1 MTDLLAGVTGPQD
14 LKKLGLKELEA
25 LAGEIRQKII
35 ETVSRTGGHLAPSL
49 GVVEL
54 TLALHRVYESP
65 RDRIIWDVGHQAY
78 AHKILTGRLAEFDTL
93 RQFGGISGFPK
104 PSESAHDA
112 FGTGHASTSIS
123 AALGM
128 AKARDLHGED
138 YHVVAVIGDGAMTGG
153 LAFEGLDHAGHDG
166 TNLLVVLN
174 DNSMSIAPNVG
185 ALSTY
190 LTRLRAEP
198 AYGRLKR
205 DIETALKR
213 IPRIG
218 PSVARLAERL
228 KDSLK
233 HLVVPGAFFEELGFT
248 YFGPLDGHNLGVLIP
263 AIERA
268 KQVKGPV
275 LLHVITQKGKGYGPA
290 EAGPDKFHGPGPF
303 DIATGERLSTG
314 SGLTYTEV
322 FGRAMVRLAEK
333 DDRVVAITAAM
344 PEGTGLTEFARRF
357 PKRFFDVGIAEG
369 HAVTFAAGLASQGM
383 HPVFAV
389 YSTFLQRGY
398 DQVIHDVALQ
408 GLPVVL
414 AIDRGGIVGD
424 DGPTHHGVFDYA
436 YLRSVPNMVLM
447 SPKDENEL
455 QHMIKTALDYDRG
468 PIALRYPRGKG
479 LGVKLDSEPRP
490 LEIGRGEVIRR
501 GRSAAVIAIGSMV
514 APALEAAEILA
525 SEGVEVTV
533 VNARFVKPLDVALIE
548 SVARETGAVVTVEE
562 GVAQGGFGSAV
573 LELLAEKGLTGKVVS
588 RIIGIP
594 DRFIEHGQPKLLL
607 KDIGLD
613 AEGIARAVR
622 EVAGGR
628 RLLLSLARRA
638 GK

>member
-1 MTDLLAGVTGPQD
+1 MTDLLAGISGPQD
-14 LKKLGLKELEA
+14 LRKLGVKELEA
-25 LAGEIRQKII
+25 LAGEIRHKII

-54 TLALHRVYESP
+54 TLALHRIYESP
-65 RDRIIWDVGHQAY
+65 GDKIIWDVGHQAY
-78 AHKILTGRLAEFDTL
+78 AHKILTGRLAEFHTL
-93 RQFGGISGFPK
+93 RQFGGVSGFPR
-104 PSESAHDA
+104 PSESSHDA
-112 FGTGHASTSIS
+112 FGTGHSSTSIS

-128 AKARDLHGED
+128 AKARDLLGED

-198 AYGRLKR
+198 AYARLKR
-205 DIETALKR
+205 DIEGALKR

-233 HLVVPGAFFEELGFT
+233 HLVVQGAFFEELGFT
-248 YFGPLDGHNLGVLIP
+248 YFGPLDGHNLGVLLP
-263 AIERA
+263 ALERA

-275 LLHVITQKGKGYGPA
+275 LLHVITKKGKGYGPA

-303 DIATGERLSTG
+303 DIATGEGFSAGT
-314 SGLTYTEV
+314 GLTYTEV
-322 FGRAMVRLAEK
+322 FGRTIARLAEK
-333 DDRVVAITAAM
+333 DNRVVAITAAM

-357 PKRFFDVGIAEG
+357 PDRFFDVGIAEG

-383 HPVFAV
+383 QPVFAV
-389 YSTFLQRGY
+389 YSTFLQRAY
-398 DQVIHDVALQ
+398 DQVMHDVALQ
-408 GLPVVL
+408 GLPVVI

-436 YLRSVPNMVLM
+436 YLRSVPNMVVM

-455 QHMIKTALDYDRG
+455 QHMLKTALEFRG
-468 PIALRYPRGKG
+468 GPVGLRYPRGKG

-490 LEIGRGEVIRR
+490 LEIGRGEVLRR
-501 GRSAAVIAIGSMV
+501 GGSAAVIAIGSMV
-514 APALEAAEILA
+514 APALEAADLLA
-525 SEGVEVTV
+525 SEGIEVTV
-533 VNARFVKPLDVALIE
+533 VNSRFVKPLDANLIE
-548 SVARETGAVVTVEE
+548 SLARETGAIVTVEE
-562 GVAQGGFGSAV
+562 GVAHGGFGSAV
-573 LELLAEKGLTGKVVS
+573 LELLAEKGLSGKVKT
-588 RIIGIP
+588 RIAGIP

-622 EVAGGR
+622 ALAGSR
-628 RLLLSLARRA
+628 RAHLSVARRA

>member
-1 MTDLLAGVTGPQD
+1 MTDLLAGISGPQD
-14 LKKLGLKELEA
+14 LRKLGVKELEA
-25 LAGEIRQKII
+25 LADEIRHKII

-54 TLALHRVYESP
+54 TLALHRIYESP
-65 RDRIIWDVGHQAY
+65 GDKIIWDVGHQAY
-78 AHKILTGRLAEFDTL
+78 AHKILTGRLAEFHTL
-93 RQFGGISGFPK
+93 RQFGGVSGFPK
-104 PSESAHDA
+104 PSESSHDA
-112 FGTGHASTSIS
+112 FGTGHSSTSIS

-128 AKARDLHGED
+128 AKARDLLGED

-198 AYGRLKR
+198 AYARLKR
-205 DIETALKR
+205 DIEGALKR

-233 HLVVPGAFFEELGFT
+233 HLVVQGAFFEELGFT
-248 YFGPLDGHNLGVLIP
+248 YFGPLDGHNLGVLLP
-263 AIERA
+263 ALERA
-268 KQVKGPV
+268 RQVKGPV
-275 LLHVITQKGKGYGPA
+275 LLHVITKKGKGYGPA

-303 DIATGERLSTG
+303 DIATGEGFSAGT
-314 SGLTYTEV
+314 GLTYTEV
-322 FGRAMVRLAEK
+322 FGRTIARLAEK
-333 DDRVVAITAAM
+333 DNRIVAITAAM

-357 PKRFFDVGIAEG
+357 PDRFFDVGIAEG

-383 HPVFAV
+383 QPVFAV
-389 YSTFLQRGY
+389 YSTFLQRAY
-398 DQVIHDVALQ
+398 DQVMHDVALQ
-408 GLPVVL
+408 GLPVVI

-436 YLRSVPNMVLM
+436 YLRSVPNMVVM

-455 QHMIKTALDYDRG
+455 QHMLKTALEFRG
-468 PIALRYPRGKG
+468 GPVGLRYPRGKG
-479 LGVKLDSEPRP
+479 PGVKLDSEPRP
-490 LEIGRGEVIRR
+490 LEIGRGEVLRR
-501 GRSAAVIAIGSMV
+501 GGSAAVIAIGSMV
-514 APALEAAEILA
+514 APALEAADLLA
-525 SEGVEVTV
+525 FEGIEVTV
-533 VNARFVKPLDVALIE
+533 VNSRFVKPLDADLIE
-548 SVARETGAVVTVEE
+548 SLAREIGAIVTVEE
-562 GVAQGGFGSAV
+562 GVAHGGFGSAV
-573 LELLAEKGLTGKVVS
+573 LELLAEKGLSGKVKT
-588 RIIGIP
+588 RIAGIP

-622 EVAGGR
+622 ALAGSR
-628 RLLLSLARRA
+628 RAYLSVARRA